1 MADIDYTR
9 IPELPGVYIMKGR
22 GERVLYVG
30 KAKNLR
36 ARIRQYT
43 EDRLDLRKSK
53 MMREV
58 RDISFIVT
66 KNEMEALILEANLI
80 KQYKPRFNV
89 ILRDDKNYPYI
100 KVVMNER
107 WPHLE
112 VVRRI
117 KNDGSLYFGPYVPS
131 SIVWEALSF
140 IRRNFNI
147 RPCRY
152 RLDKPMRPCI
162 QYQMR
167 RCPAPCNNMVSEEEY
182 RRSLDEV
189 IKFLK
194 GERKNLLEELEE
206 RMVRFSDEMRFEEA
220 KVIRDRINTLK
231 RLWESQRVVS
241 TEFRDID
248 VVGVFSKDDKTAVV
262 ILFVRNG
269 IMTGKKEFFLNSPS
283 DDMPEFLHGLI
294 ELFYS
299 KEIIP
304 PQKILVPQ
312 EVSSKEILE
321 GYLSKRRND
330 AGADGGVVI
339 GPPVTESEDELMKM
353 AVENARIF
361 LDERSVSMERILV
374 RLKEILSMDR
384 VPESI
389 GAFDISTT
397 YGSES
402 TGGFVWWSAGEFIK
416 ENYRHLRVKYIEGMN
431 DYGMME
437 EVISRVIENLNK
449 ELPDVLMVDGGI
461 AHLDVLVRAVH
472 RYRDELPHLP
482 YTIAIAKDPDR
493 LFLPHGDVILLD
505 SLMPPDDRVAILVK
519 RIRDEV
525 HRFAIKYHRKLRDRR
540 FSESILEK
548 VKGIGKKRRLMLLK
562 EFGSIDAIKMA
573 EPEEIMRRIPG
584 MGRKVVEELLNTI
597 RSVKEETQ

>member
-1 MADIDYTR
+1 MVDVDYTR
-9 IPELPGVYIMKGR
+9 IPELPGVYIMKGK
-22 GERVLYVG
+22 GERILYVG

-36 ARIRQYT
+36 ARIRHYT
-43 EDRLDLRKSK
+43 DDRLDIRKSR
-53 MMREV
+53 MMSEV
-58 RDISFIVT
+58 KDISFIVT

-100 KVVMNER
+100 KVVMNEK

-112 VVRRI
+112 VTRRI

-162 QYQMR
+162 QYQMK
-167 RCPAPCNNMVSEEEY
+167 RCPAPCNNMVSEDDY

-189 IKFLK
+189 IKFLR

-206 RMVRFSDEMRFEEA
+206 RMMRFSDEMRFEEA
-220 KVIRDRINTLK
+220 AIIRDRINILK

-248 VVGVFSKDDKTAVV
+248 VVGVFSKNDKTAVV

-269 IMTGKKEFFLNSPS
+269 IMTGKKEFFLNRPS

-294 ELFYS
+294 EVFYS

-304 PQKILVPQ
+304 PHKILVPQ
-312 EVSSKEILE
+312 EVLSKEILE
-321 GYLSKRRND
+321 DYLSKRRID
-330 AGADGGVVI
+330 AGVEGGVI
-339 GPPVTESEDELMKM
+339 IEPPVTDSEDELVKM
-353 AVENARIF
+353 AMENARIF
-361 LDERSVSMERILV
+361 LDERSVSVERLLV
-374 RLKEILSMDR
+374 RLREMLSLDR
-384 VPESI
+384 VPQSI

-397 YGSES
+397 YGMES
-402 TGGFVWWSAGEFIK
+402 TGGFVWWSMGEFIK
-416 ENYRHLRVKYIEGMN
+416 ENYRHLRVKHIEGMN

-437 EVISRVIENLNK
+437 EVISRVIENLDK
-449 ELPDVLMVDGGI
+449 ELPDILMVDGGI
-461 AHLDVLVRAVH
+461 THLDVLKRVIE
-472 RYRDELPHLP
+472 RYSYELSHLP
-482 YTIAIAKDPDR
+482 YPLAIAKDPDR
-493 LFLPHGDVILLD
+493 LFLPHGEVVFLD
-505 SLMPPDDRVAILVK
+505 SFMPPDDRLAILFK

-525 HRFAIKYHRKLRDRR
+525 HRFAVKYHRKLRDRR

-573 EPEEIMRRIPG
+573 EPEEIMRRVPG
-584 MGRKVVEELLNTI
+584 IGRKVVEELLDTI
-597 RSVKEETQ
+597 RDVKEETQ